1 MLQRKSN
8 KFCAKCVNYSY
19 PPCKKCW
26 ECDDMAN
33 YEENKEKKWSAVVI
47 EVMISGIGKAKK

>member
-33 YEENKEKKWSAVVI
+33 YEENKEKK
-47 EVMISGIGKAKK
+47 